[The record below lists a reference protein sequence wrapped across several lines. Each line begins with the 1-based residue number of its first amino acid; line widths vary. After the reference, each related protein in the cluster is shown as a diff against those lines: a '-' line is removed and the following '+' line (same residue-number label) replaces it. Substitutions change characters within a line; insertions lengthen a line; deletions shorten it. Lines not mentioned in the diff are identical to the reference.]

1 MLRRAS
7 FRPRRTRDR
16 LLLPLTP
23 QRLGAKSFAH
33 RVAAMEMTEP
43 VRAAVESA
51 VLCWLA
57 TVDAVHGHGKVPTGG
72 QVRSPLVAK

>member
-1 MLRRAS
+1 
-7 FRPRRTRDR
+7 
-16 LLLPLTP
+16 
-23 QRLGAKSFAH
+23 
-33 RVAAMEMTEP
+33 MEMTEP